1 MNGSG
6 IFFYSILGVF
16 IGMTGVTFGVGGG
29 AIIVPVLTLM
39 TAMQQKD
46 AQGTALVI
54 MIPMAIM
61 GALRYHWN
69 PEIHLDWRIISV
81 LMIAVIIGANIGAE
95 IIGRVSNRALQ
106 MGFGF
111 LLLIIAIRMIWESMH
126 ISTV

>member
-1 MNGSG
+1 MSG
-6 IFFYSILGVF
+6 NSILFYTFLGVF
-16 IGMTGVTFGVGGG
+16 IGAVGVTFGVGGG
-29 AIIVPVLTLM
+29 AIIVPVLTLL

-95 IIGRVSNRALQ
+95 IIGRVSNRSLQ